1 MDAAFVKLVDDDGV
15 EIGKERILLEPGGQD
30 AFGRDQEPCRLL
42 KPALEAHVPA
52 DLAADRPSALD
63 GDPVRDRSGR
73 DAPRLEENDRTILDE
88 RRRHS
93 RRFSGSGLSSH
104 DDCA

>member
-1 MDAAFVKLVDDDGV
+1 MDTALVKLVDDDGV
-15 EIGKERILLEPGGQD
+15 EIGEERILLEPGGQD

-42 KPALEAHVPA
+42 KPALEADVPT
-52 DLAADRPSALD
+52 DLAADRPPAFE
-63 GDPVRDRSGR
+63 GDPMRDRTGR
-73 DAPRLEENDRTILDE
+73 DAPRLEQNDRAILDE

-104 DDCA
+104 DDSA